1 MFNNFQNNVFAT
13 WHPDCYH
20 GWGKTRRYF
29 EGWYFKIVNQDESEA
44 YAVIPGISMGPD
56 GASYSFIQVMDGKRC
71 KAHFF
76 RFLASDFQPSADK
89 FEIRIGNNYFSASE
103 MRLDLPGFKGTIQIE
118 NTNLWPKMLGAPGI
132 MGWYSFVPFMEC
144 FHGVVSLHHKLSGSL
159 EVETRPGHPIDFSGG
174 VGYIEKDWGRSFPRA
189 YVWMQSNHFDTNPQA
204 SLMASVAHI
213 PWLNSYFIG
222 FISGFWL
229 EGRLFRFAT
238 YTGAKK
244 RLAIDGENVEL
255 IFKSPGLELRIHA
268 TQAVGTA
275 LLSPISGEMAG
286 KINESLQ
293 AHFQVELLEKG
304 VRIFEGS
311 SRTSGLELAGDIPVL
326 LNPKS

>member
-132 MGWYSFVPFMEC
+132 MGW
-144 FHGVVSLHHKLSGSL
+144 
-159 EVETRPGHPIDFSGG
+159 
-174 VGYIEKDWGRSFPRA
+174 
-189 YVWMQSNHFDTNPQA
+189 
-204 SLMASVAHI
+204 
-213 PWLNSYFIG
+213 
-222 FISGFWL
+222 
-229 EGRLFRFAT
+229 
-238 YTGAKK
+238 
-244 RLAIDGENVEL
+244 
-255 IFKSPGLELRIHA
+255 
-268 TQAVGTA
+268 
-275 LLSPISGEMAG
+275 
-286 KINESLQ
+286 
-293 AHFQVELLEKG
+293 
-304 VRIFEGS
+304 
-311 SRTSGLELAGDIPVL
+311 
-326 LNPKS
+326 